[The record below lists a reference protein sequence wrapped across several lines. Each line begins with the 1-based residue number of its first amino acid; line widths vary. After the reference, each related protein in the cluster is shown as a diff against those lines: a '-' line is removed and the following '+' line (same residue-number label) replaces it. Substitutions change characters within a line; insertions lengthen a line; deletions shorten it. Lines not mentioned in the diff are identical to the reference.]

1 MHENYMYYLF
11 VKDVTKIGLIFFEPM
26 FVLEKNKRTTL
37 SVPSVTQWV

>member
-11 VKDVTKIGLIFFEPM
+11 VKDVTKIGLLFFEPM
-26 FVLEKNKRTTL
+26 FEKKNKRTTL